1 MTYKLLIVDDE
12 MPNIRLLE
20 RLFQNDYYCLT
31 ASSGAEA
38 ITLLDQHDVAVI
50 ITDQRMPQMT
60 GIDLLKQSADRRPH
74 MVRILLT
81 GYTDLEALV
90 EAVNCGLVYMYVSKP
105 WNNDDLKLRVSRAV
119 EHYENNKQQ
128 HLLSANNER
137 LQARLKEMRLG
148 IVRSLAGVL
157 QLQDSYLCLHA
168 VRVSRYAGLVGEKLG
183 MNDLLLSNMM
193 AAAFLHDL
201 GSVGTAGPVYT
212 NNGSKHVF
220 VPEKH
225 AAKGAEIVSCVA
237 EFKDTAD
244 MIRYH
249 YENFD
254 GSGAPLGLIGDQI
267 PIAVRVLRVS
277 KQFDLLTNPRNEA
290 NALNP
295 EAAMEALQR
304 GAGREFDPLVVQT
317 FVELKDDLSELWELN
332 HRFNGDPTDHAK
344 IIARFCLPA

>member
-1 MTYKLLIVDDE
+1 MTYKVLIVEDE
-12 MPNIRLLE
+12 TPNIRLLE
-20 RLFQNDYYCLT
+20 RLFQNDYCCLT

-38 ITLLDQHDVAVI
+38 ITLLDQHEVAVL

-105 WNNDDLKLRVSRAV
+105 WNNEDLKLRVSRAV
-119 EHYENNKQQ
+119 QHYENNKQQ
-128 HLLSANNER
+128 HLLAATNER
-137 LQARLKEMRLG
+137 LQARLKEMRHG

-168 VRVSRYAGLVGEKLG
+168 VRVSRYAGLVGERLH

-201 GSVGTAGPVYT
+201 GSVGAVGPIYT
-212 NNGSKHVF
+212 NNGAMQLF
-220 VPEKH
+220 VPEQH
-225 AAKGAEIVSCVA
+225 AAKAAEIVSCVS

-267 PIAVRVLRVS
+267 PLAVRVLRVA
-277 KQFDLLTNPRNEA
+277 KQFDLLTKPRNEA
-290 NALNP
+290 YALDH
-295 EAAMEALQR
+295 EAAMEALQH
-304 GAGREFDPLVVQT
+304 GSGREFDPFVVQT
-317 FVELKDDLSELWELN
+317 FVELSDEVCELWELN
-332 HRFNGDPTDHAK
+332 HRFTGDPTDQAK